1 MAKSIKLWDGVR
13 IITDDGVQIVESP
26 ADLWEVFGWDI
37 ENDANAKECSLIITR
52 ELFCFGEID
61 LSAMYGGK
69 TLLLKVIPATESEVC

>member
-1 MAKSIKLWDGVR
+1 MAKTVKLWDGVR
-13 IITDDGVQIVESP
+13 IITDDGVQIVGSP

-37 ENDANAKECSLIITR
+37 TSDPNAKECSKLITR

-69 TLLLKVIPATESEVC
+69 TLLLKIIPAAESEVE